1 MAFLKRAGTTI
12 ASMMILIWFLAS
24 FPQPPEG
31 ATEPAI
37 SYSLA
42 AMIGSAIQPLTA
54 PLGFNWQ
61 INVALIPGM
70 AAREVAVGS
79 LGTIYA
85 IAGGEEAA
93 EQIGRALVAS
103 WSLGTALA
111 LLAWYVFAPQ
121 CASTLVVIRRE
132 TGGWK
137 WMWITFAYMLALA
150 YVAALATYQ
159 IARALGAG

>member
-1 MAFLKRAGTTI
+1 
-12 ASMMILIWFLAS
+12 
-24 FPQPPEG
+24 
-31 ATEPAI
+31 
-37 SYSLA
+37 LA
-42 AMIGSAIQPLTA
+42 AMIGSALQPITA

-70 AAREVAVGS
+70 AAREVRFRVV
-79 LGTIYA
+79 GTIYA
-85 IAGGEEAA
+85 IGSGDGAPDKIGQAIAA
-93 EQIGRALVAS
+93 H

-121 CASTLVVIRRE
+121 CASTLAVIRRE

-137 WMWITFAYMLALA
+137 WMWIPFAYMLALA

-159 IARALGAG
+159 IARALGPGSPD

>member
-1 MAFLKRAGTTI
+1 
-12 ASMMILIWFLAS
+12 
-24 FPQPPEG
+24 
-31 ATEPAI
+31 
-37 SYSLA
+37 
-42 AMIGSAIQPLTA
+42 MIGHAIEPVMA

-70 AAREVAVGS
+70 AAREVAVGA

-85 IAGGEEAA
+85 IDGGEGAA
-93 EQIGRALVAS
+93 AKIGQVLAGQ
-103 WSLGTALA
+103 WSLATALA

-121 CASTLVVIRRE
+121 CASTLAVIRRE

-137 WMWITFAYMLALA
+137 WMWVTFGYMLALA
-150 YVAALATYQ
+150 YVTAFATYQ